1 MSKTAAQTL
10 RSASRIPSR
19 LLAVALACALPF
31 GAALADEYDNVEQLI
46 QQRKFEE
53 GLAQADRF
61 LREKPQ
67 DLQMRFLK
75 GVASLE
81 AGRRPEA
88 IAIFEQITRDA
99 PNLPEPYNNL
109 AVIYA
114 GQGDFDKARS
124 VLERAIRTNSS
135 YATAYENLGD
145 VYARLASEAYGKAL
159 QLDKGNAAVQPKLAL
174 IRTLF
179 STQASA
185 MAGGKGG
192 TTVAKAPTPAPAPAV
207 VAKAPPPPPPAPPA
221 VAPAPAPTVVAKAPE
236 PAPAPA
242 PAEPPVAAPTPAPA
256 PVPAPA
262 PAAAPTP
269 APAPAVTA
277 APKPA
282 EPAPAPAPKP
292 DAAAGERSEITAAVN
307 AWANAWSKQDMDGY
321 LAAYAPNFDPADGAS
336 RSAWE
341 KERRARIVGKN
352 SISVQV
358 EGLNVDVQGDKATA
372 KFRQRYRSDRL
383 NVSSRKTLEMQR
395 VHGKWRIVKE
405 TVGG

>member
-1 MSKTAAQTL
+1 MSKTAAAQPP

-19 LLAVALACALPF
+19 LLAVALACAMPF
-31 GAALADEYDNVEQLI
+31 ATAWADEYDNVEQLI
-46 QQRKFEE
+46 QQRKFDE
-53 GLAQADRF
+53 GLAQADKF

-75 GVASLE
+75 GVANLE

-88 IAIFEQITRDA
+88 IAIFEQLTRDA

-114 GQGDFDKARS
+114 GQGDFDKARG

-159 QLDKGNAAVQPKLAL
+159 QLDKGNAAVQPKLAV

-179 STQASA
+179 TTPSA
-185 MAGGKGG
+185 ALLAGKGG
-192 TTVAKAPTPAPAPAV
+192 TTVAKAPVPAPAPAATAPAV
-207 VAKAPPPPPPAPPA
+207 VAKAPPAPP
-221 VAPAPAPTVVAKAPE
+221 APAPAPTVVAKAPE
-236 PAPAPA
+236 PAPAPPPPA
-242 PAEPPVAAPTPAPA
+242 PAPAKPPVTTPAPA
-256 PVPAPA
+256 PAVVPTPAPAPA
-262 PAAAPTP
+262 PAAAP
-269 APAPAVTA
+269 

-282 EPAPAPAPKP
+282 EPAPAPKP
-292 DAAAGERSEITAAVN
+292 DASSVAQAEVSSAVS
-307 AWANAWSKQDMDGY
+307 AWASAWSKQDMDGY

-341 KERRARIVGKN
+341 KERRARIVSKN
-352 SISVQV
+352 NITVQV